1 MQRYVIILEEKI
13 TKRNLRNRLSEF
25 PERERERCF
34 KKRNKLL
41 VYILKIR
48 SSNWPTSIQAQ

>member
-1 MQRYVIILEEKI
+1 MQCYVIILEEKI

-25 PERERERCF
+25 PERERCF